1 MKLCGKFVEPVV
13 FNGFTHVIHKL
24 QVIVKIMDRTELRPE
39 NFADTVQMM
48 NVGTGKMTT
57 GVTLAGF
64 IQWFAVVLISGVADS
79 DIAKACEKPS
89 VAGIPGW
96 HDAVEHVD
104 AIGNPGNQI
113 FRSADAHQI
122 MGHVC
127 RQARPDMGQ
136 DTVHL
141 FLWFTHGKTADGN
154 AVESHL

>member
-104 AIGNPGNQI
+104 ALGDAFNQI
-113 FRSADAHQI
+113 LRRTDTHQVAGLVVREI
-122 MGHVC
+122 
-127 RQARPDMGQ
+127 
-136 DTVHL
+136 
-141 FLWFTHGKTADGN
+141 
-154 AVESHL
+154 